1 MLDQDRIFS
10 FSRAAMPLALICALF
25 GLEPEVEATQP
36 SSPSYE
42 ESLKAWKTQIKKL
55 QGIRD
60 RLAVSQGDDQ
70 VDLRREYLQAVADG
84 KSALRNFTAAAEV
97 SLREGDQHQEKAA
110 SFLKERM
117 GGLLDDDDFE
127 RAFRIGKLLLKR
139 GYDSQTT
146 MEAAGIAAV
155 MTNHFHSA
163 REYLKQ
169 ADQKEPLS
177 SIGREMLANIPDI
190 EAAWEQEEK
199 IREAEAKADDLPRVR
214 LQTTQGDV
222 VVELFENESPETVA
236 NFIDLVENGFY
247 KELDFHRVI
256 PHRVAQGG
264 CPNGDGTG
272 GPGYSIR
279 CERLDGGYRR
289 HFRGSLSMARTSE
302 LNSAGSQFFF
312 CMAPLSDLDGQYT
325 VFGRIIEGM
334 DVLAK
339 LQRQDGKSEF
349 LPPADRILK
358 AEVERKRDHAYRAVP
373 YTPADMPT
381 DVPTAP
387 TADATKEDST

>member
-1 MLDQDRIFS
+1 MVDNDRIVS
-10 FSRAAMPLALICALF
+10 FWRAGMPLLLLCVLLSGKLKA
-25 GLEPEVEATQP
+25 EATQP

-42 ESLKAWKTQIKKL
+42 NSLQAWKTQIKNL

-60 RLAVSQGDDQ
+60 RLAISRGEDQ
-70 VDLRREYLQAVADG
+70 ADLRKQYMQAVADA
-84 KSALRNFTAAAEV
+84 KPALRNFTTAAEM
-97 SLREGDQHQEKAA
+97 SLSESDQHQKEAA
-110 SFLKERM
+110 SFLEARLS
-117 GGLLDDDDFE
+117 GLLDADDFE
-127 RAFRIGKLLLKR
+127 RAFRIGQLLLDR
-139 GYDSQTT
+139 GYANRRT
-146 MEAAGIAAV
+146 MEATGIAAV
-155 MTNHFHSA
+155 MTNHFQSA
-163 REYLKQ
+163 REYLQQ

-177 SIGREMLANIPDI
+177 SIGREILANISDM
-190 EAAWEQEEK
+190 EAAWRQEEE
-199 IREAEAKADDLPRVR
+199 IREVEAKADDLPRVR

-236 NFIDLVENGFY
+236 NFIDLIENGFY
-247 KELDFHRVI
+247 EELDFHRVI

-279 CERLDGGYRR
+279 CERMDGDYRR
-289 HFRGSLSMARTSE
+289 HFRGSLSMARTTE
-302 LNSAGSQFFF
+302 PNSAGSQFFF

-339 LQRQDGKSEF
+339 LQRQDGKSEL

-358 AEVERKRDHAYRAVP
+358 ANVERKRDHAYQAIP
-373 YTPADMPT
+373 Y
-381 DVPTAP
+381 AP
-387 TADATKEDST
+387 TNTPIEIPAGDVKKSDST

>member
-1 MLDQDRIFS
+1 MVDHVRIIPFS
-10 FSRAAMPLALICALF
+10 WAGMPLVLF
-25 GLEPEVEATQP
+25 CFLLSGKLKAEAPLPP
-36 SSPSYE
+36 SPPYQ
-42 ESLKAWKTQIKKL
+42 ESLQAWKTQIKKL

-60 RLAVSQGDDQ
+60 RLTVAQGDDQ
-70 VDLRREYLQAVADG
+70 ADLQKAYMQAVAHA
-84 KSALRNFTAAAEV
+84 KPALWDFTAAAEA
-97 SLREGDQHQEKAA
+97 SLREGDQHQKEAA
-110 SFLKERM
+110 SFLKERI
-117 GGLLDDDDFE
+117 GGLLDTDDFE
-127 RAFRIGKLLLKR
+127 RAFRIGQLLLDH
-139 GYDSQTT
+139 GYDNRTT

-155 MTNHFHSA
+155 MTNHFQQA
-163 REYLKQ
+163 REYLQQ

-177 SIGREMLANIPDI
+177 SIGKEMLAKISDM
-190 EAAWEQEEK
+190 EAVWEEEEE
-199 IREAEAKADDLPRVR
+199 IRKAEATADDLPRVR

-247 KELDFHRVI
+247 EELDFHRVI

-279 CERLDGGYRR
+279 CESMDGEYRR

-302 LNSAGSQFFF
+302 PNSAGSQFFF
-312 CMAPLSDLDGQYT
+312 CMAPLNDLDGQYT

-339 LQRQDGKSEF
+339 LQRQDGKSEL

-358 AEVERKRDHAYRAVP
+358 AKVERKRDHAYRAVP
-373 YTPADMPT
+373 YAPPDSST
-381 DVPTAP
+381 DSSTE
-387 TADATKEDST
+387 DAAGDDST

>member
-1 MLDQDRIFS
+1 MMDHNRILF
-10 FSRAAMPLALICALF
+10 FSRAGMPLLLLCALL
-25 GLEPEVEATQP
+25 GGELKAEATPP
-36 SSPSYE
+36 SSSSYE
-42 ESLKAWKTQIKKL
+42 ESLQAWKTQIKKL

-70 VDLRREYLQAVADG
+70 ADLRKEYMQAVADA
-84 KSALRNFTAAAEV
+84 KPALRNFTAAAEV
-97 SLREGDQHQEKAA
+97 SLSEGDQHQEEAA
-110 SFLKERM
+110 SFLEERM
-117 GGLLDDDDFE
+117 GGLLDADDFE
-127 RAFRIGKLLLKR
+127 RAFRIGELLLDR
-139 GYDSQTT
+139 GYDNRTT

-155 MTNHFHSA
+155 MTNHFQSA
-163 REYLKQ
+163 REYLQQ

-177 SIGREMLANIPDI
+177 SIGKEMLADI
-190 EAAWEQEEK
+190 ADMEAAWKQEEE
-199 IREAEAKADDLPRVR
+199 IRKAEAKADDLPRVR

-247 KELDFHRVI
+247 EELDFHRVI

-279 CERLDGGYRR
+279 CEREDGDYRH

-339 LQRQDGKSEF
+339 LQRQDGKSEL

-358 AEVERKRDHAYRAVP
+358 AKVERKRDHAYRAVP
-373 YTPADMPT
+373 YAPT
-381 DVPTAP
+381 DTPTDIS
-387 TADATKEDST
+387 TGDATKSDST

>member
-1 MLDQDRIFS
+1 MMDHDRILF
-10 FSRAAMPLALICALF
+10 FSRAVMPLLLLCALL
-25 GLEPEVEATQP
+25 GGKSKAEATPP
-36 SSPSYE
+36 SSSSYE
-42 ESLKAWKTQIKKL
+42 ESLQAWKTQIKKL

-70 VDLRREYLQAVADG
+70 ADLRKEYMQAVADA
-84 KSALRNFTAAAEV
+84 KPALRNFTAAAEV
-97 SLREGDQHQEKAA
+97 SLSEGDQHQEEAA
-110 SFLKERM
+110 SFLEERM
-117 GGLLDDDDFE
+117 GGLLDADDFE
-127 RAFRIGKLLLKR
+127 RAFRIGELLLDR
-139 GYDSQTT
+139 GYDNRTT

-155 MTNHFHSA
+155 MTNHFQSA
-163 REYLKQ
+163 REYLQQ

-177 SIGREMLANIPDI
+177 SIGKEMLADI
-190 EAAWEQEEK
+190 ADMEAAWKQEEE
-199 IREAEAKADDLPRVR
+199 IRKAEAKADDLPRVR

-247 KELDFHRVI
+247 EELDFHRVI

-279 CERLDGGYRR
+279 CEREDEDYRR

-339 LQRQDGKSEF
+339 LQRQDGKSEL

-358 AEVERKRDHAYRAVP
+358 AIVERKRDHAYRAVP
-373 YTPADMPT
+373 YAPT
-381 DVPTAP
+381 DTPTDIS
-387 TADATKEDST
+387 TGDATKSDST